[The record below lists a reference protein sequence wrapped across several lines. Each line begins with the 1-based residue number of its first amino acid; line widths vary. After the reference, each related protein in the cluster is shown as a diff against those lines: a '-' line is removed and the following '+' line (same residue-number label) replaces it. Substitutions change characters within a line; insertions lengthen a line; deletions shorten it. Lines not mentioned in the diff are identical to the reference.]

1 MSHSVKSIEIPLRAQ
16 RTWSEHEWG
25 EEAVSVSY
33 LLRNGPDVLG
43 NRTSVL
49 FPDIAR
55 RELNVDHCGLNVCVS
70 HELHQSWQT
79 DTGPDHIGSEG
90 VPKPMR
96 VRLRD
101 PRCLPV
107 MTEQ

>member
-1 MSHSVKSIEIPLRAQ
+1 MNGK
-16 RTWSEHEWG
+16 
-25 EEAVSVSY
+25 EAVSVSY
-33 LLRNGPDVLG
+33 LRRNRPDVLSNG
-43 NRTSVL
+43 ASVL
-49 FPDIAR
+49 FPDIKR

-70 HELHQSWQT
+70 HELHQGWQT

-90 VPKPMR
+90 VPKPMG

-101 PRCLPV
+101 PRGLPV